1 MERKVMIFIEYLW
14 CFTFVPFEFF
24 NTHENICYG
33 FVPDYVR
40 CYVHDESE
48 NMIGTINTK
57 SKEKIFFS
65 FK

>member
-1 MERKVMIFIEYLW
+1 MEREVMILIEYSW

-48 NMIGTINTK
+48 NMIGTINT
-57 SKEKIFFS
+57 
-65 FK
+65 